1 MHCAA
6 VLFRGNELIEANAAF
21 LDRFGEGILPSLVYK
36 AKNSLHKSPTV
47 LNQAKAADWITD
59 GRGNKVFADFN
70 KIELDRDQDIWMLEI
85 KPLNDPTLSKEL
97 GILFAYSRDLFNNS
111 LHAIAFLD
119 KNEKVLDINPRFE
132 ELFEYSKEEMVG
144 KDINDFIIPGGFEE
158 EIDELHGK
166 IFANE
171 SFVVRLKRKNKS
183 GELIEVEAA
192 GSPVFM
198 DGEIIGLFAMYIDR
212 RVETMALQELKRER
226 AYFKQLFDNSPD
238 AIVLLDDRDAI
249 INFNRSFEQLF
260 EYSLDE
266 VKGITIE
273 ELIALGRYAKE
284 AKDFARYLIQNGKTI
299 KAETIRTTKTG
310 KKVDVELLAYPIY
323 LDKDRLGAYAF
334 YRDISD
340 RKAQEQEIRDL
351 IYRDSLT
358 GIYNRKY
365 AYEVLDRKLAE
376 ARTRDGRVAFL
387 YFDLEGFK
395 KVNDARGHS
404 FGDVLLTKIARRIR
418 EHFTG
423 RMEVC
428 RVGGDEFLAIINNS
442 ESETVEEYIE
452 ELKKLFDEDFI
463 VKSER
468 VKSGLSI
475 GYAIFPEDGN
485 SLDHLIF
492 IADKRMYREKK
503 INRIRR
509 NPIRRSTTLE
519 ELMEELE

>member
-21 LDRFGEGILPSLVYK
+21 LDRFGEGILPYLADK
-36 AKNSLHKSPTV
+36 AKNSQPKSPPGITQDEAV
-47 LNQAKAADWITD
+47 DWVTD
-59 GRGNKVFADFN
+59 RRGNKVFYEFN
-70 KIELDRDQDIWMLEI
+70 KIELDHEKDIWMLEI
-85 KPLNDPTLSKEL
+85 KPLTNPSLSKEL
-97 GILFAYSRDLFNNS
+97 GVLSAYSRDLFNNS

-132 ELFEYSKEEMVG
+132 ELFEYSKQELLG
-144 KDINDFIIPGGFEE
+144 KDINDFIIPGGYEE
-158 EIDELHGK
+158 EVEELHKK

-171 SFVVRLKRKNKS
+171 SFVVRIKRKNKS
-183 GELIEVEAA
+183 GEVIDVEAA

-198 DGEIIGLFAMYIDR
+198 GGEIIGLFAMYIDR
-212 RVETMALQELKRER
+212 RVETTALRELKRER
-226 AYFKQLFDNSPD
+226 AYFKQLFENSPD

-260 EYSLDE
+260 EYTLDE
-266 VKGITIE
+266 VKGIQIE

-284 AKDFARYLIQNGKTI
+284 AKDFARSLIYDGKTI

-310 KKVDVELLAYPIY
+310 KKVNVELLAYPIF

-334 YRDISD
+334 YRDISE
-340 RKAQEQEIRDL
+340 RKAQEQEIREL

-365 AYEVLDRKLAE
+365 AYESLNRKLAE
-376 ARTRDGRVAFL
+376 ARAKEGRVAFL

-395 KVNDARGHS
+395 KVNDAKGHT
-404 FGDVLLTKIARRIR
+404 FGDLLLTKIARRIK

-423 RMEVC
+423 RMEIC
-428 RVGGDEFLAIINNS
+428 RVGGDEFMAIIS
-442 ESETVEEYIE
+442 DPGSATIEEYIE
-452 ELKKLFDEDFI
+452 ELKRLFDEHFI
-463 VKSER
+463 IKGEK

-475 GYAIFPEDGN
+475 GHATFPEDGN
-485 SLDHLIF
+485 SLDHLVF

-503 INRIRR
+503 INRIRK
-509 NPIRRSTTLE
+509 NPIRRATTLE
-519 ELMEELE
+519 ELMEELD